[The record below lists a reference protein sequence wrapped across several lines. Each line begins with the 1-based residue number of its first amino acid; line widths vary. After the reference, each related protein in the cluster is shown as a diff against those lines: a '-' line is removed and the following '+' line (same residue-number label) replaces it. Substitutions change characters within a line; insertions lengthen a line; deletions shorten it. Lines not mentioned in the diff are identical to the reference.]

1 MAKMPYDHRVEAEGE
16 GEVEVGDSSEG
27 DAKVEE
33 ADDGAV

>member
-16 GEVEVGDSSEG
+16 EDAKVGDWTEE

>member
-1 MAKMPYDHRVEAEGE
+1 MAKMPYDHREASEAE
-16 GEVEVGDSSEG
+16 GEVEVGDFAEG